1 LHPHRHTAPESPET
15 LADLGDWGVLNEF
28 RTQEAS
34 SQSFSRS
41 ELMPPDITEHANI
54 KLWFVAV
61 VVVGVASSVSHNRLD
76 HHSRQAVAVALWLF
90 VVVVTC
96 ATPTLSV
103 HRNLATYFH
112 HPGNHE
118 RPEHQ
123 RFLHCCH
130 GHPSFVLGSCEAGL
144 WLLHLTFPSHSVTHS
159 MLH

>member
-1 LHPHRHTAPESPET
+1 MSCR
-15 LADLGDWGVLNEF
+15 VLNSSCCLEA
-28 RTQEAS
+28 QEAS
-34 SQSFSRS
+34 SPSFSRS
-41 ELMPPDITEHANI
+41 ELTPPDITEHANI

-61 VVVGVASSVSHNRLD
+61 VVVGVALSVSHNRLEQ
-76 HHSRQAVAVALWLF
+76 HSRQAVAVALWLF